1 MSIDDEDIP
10 DIDDI
15 IDNPIEPDEPDDEE
29 DDSIEQ
35 MTKRVKDYVKK
46 HRITPRTYNKRKN
59 RKLQELKKLVKDI
72 DLMLLSEAYQKR
84 ETFSG
89 FIRKHDELRRGLLK
103 SLLQGL
109 DTEGKIIV
117 LQELLNDVC
126 GDSEPAEHYI
136 W

>member
-1 MSIDDEDIP
+1 MPIDDEDIP

-15 IDNPIEPDEPDDEE
+15 IDNPIEPDDPDDEE

-35 MTKRVKDYVKK
+35 MTRKVKEYIKK
-46 HRITPRTYNKRKN
+46 HRITTKTYRKRKN
-59 RKLQELKKLVKDI
+59 QKVKELKKLVRDI
-72 DLMLLSEAYQKR
+72 DMILLSEAYQKR
-84 ETFSG
+84 ETYSG

-109 DTEGKIIV
+109 DIEEQIIV
-117 LQELLNDVC
+117 VQELLNELC
-126 GDSEPAEHYI
+126 GDSEPAEYYI

>member
-15 IDNPIEPDEPDDEE
+15 INNPVEPDEPDDEE
-29 DDSIEQ
+29 DESIEQ
-35 MTKRVKDYVKK
+35 MTKKVKEYVKK

-126 GDSEPAEHYI
+126 GDSEPIYYYI
-136 W
+136 S